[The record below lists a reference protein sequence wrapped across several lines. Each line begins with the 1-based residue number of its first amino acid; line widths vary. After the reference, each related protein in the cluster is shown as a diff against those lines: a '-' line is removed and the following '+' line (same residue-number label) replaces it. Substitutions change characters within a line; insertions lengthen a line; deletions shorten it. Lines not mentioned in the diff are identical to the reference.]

1 MLVLLR
7 SRSGSFLLVAVWILA
22 VGAGIHALLVHS
34 ATPGP
39 KGEVPARWPE
49 GVPRQS
55 GLPTLVMVVH
65 PHCPCSRASVGEL
78 SRIMTLCR
86 NRTAARVLF
95 VKPTGFDRGWART
108 DLWDSAASI
117 PGVEVLC
124 DNEGA
129 MARRFGA
136 RTSGDTLLFDAG
148 GELLFHGGITEARG
162 HWGDNAGQTAIVSLL
177 AAERTPAAG
186 RAACVDS
193 LVFGCPLFDSDAN

>member
-22 VGAGIHALLVHS
+22 VGAGVHALMVHS

-39 KGEVPARWPE
+39 KGEAPDRWPE

-55 GLPTLVMVVH
+55 GLPALVMIVH

-78 SRIMTLCR
+78 SRIMTLCP

-95 VKPTGFDRGWART
+95 VKPRGFDRGWVRT

-117 PGVEVLC
+117 PGVEVFC
-124 DNEGA
+124 DDEGA

-148 GELLFHGGITEARG
+148 GKLLFHGGITAARG
-162 HWGDNAGQTAIVSLL
+162 HWGDNAGRSTIVSLL
-177 AAERTPAAG
+177 AVEKRPPAR

-193 LVFGCPLFDSDAN
+193 LVFGCPLFDSDAY

>member
-1 MLVLLR
+1 MLGILR

-22 VGAGIHALLVHS
+22 VGAGMHALLVHS
-34 ATPGP
+34 AAPGP
-39 KGEVPARWPE
+39 KGEAPARWPE
-49 GVPRQS
+49 GVPRPS

-65 PHCPCSRASVGEL
+65 PRCPCSRASVGEL

-86 NRTAARVLF
+86 GRTAARVLF
-95 VKPTGFDRGWART
+95 VKPAGFEREWVRT

-117 PGVEVLC
+117 PGVEVFC
-124 DNEGA
+124 DDEGA

-162 HWGDNAGQTAIVSLL
+162 HWGDNAGRSAIVSLL
-177 AAERTPAAG
+177 AVEKPPAAG
-186 RAACVDS
+186 RAACAES